1 MRKFFL
7 TLLILAAASTFAN
20 AQQQVRRVGDLVFDD
35 VTLKRTGERMNVS
48 IQMDLTR
55 LNVRT
60 RRSVH
65 IIPVLING
73 KDSLELS
80 PVGVYSNGRYVSYLR
95 HGKSVFEDLGEKV
108 YREEEAPS
116 VIDYQITVPY
126 ADWMDGSYIYV
137 SRKTYGCCMKMKD
150 QQRGVLADYTVP
162 KFEPLLVYMD
172 VPERVTVTVTKEL
185 YGAAYINY
193 GLSRTDILPDYRQNR
208 DELAKILSTID
219 SVKNV
224 NGVTVK
230 KIYLHGYASPES
242 PFENNERLARE
253 RTLALRDYIMRQY
266 SFEEGIIE
274 TSYDPE
280 NWEGL
285 RAYVEASYLPYKKQI
300 LAVIDGNRDPDTK
313 EWIIKSKYQD
323 DYKFMVK
330 TYYPL
335 LRKTDYRIVYTVDEG
350 AMSADPHEAA
360 CNLNAANDA
369 IAEGRYRDARRH
381 LLLAG
386 DTEESIYAW
395 GVYYLAVGDYV
406 RARSYLKE
414 ARALGIIEASAMLRQ
429 CDALE
434 EFYDGK

>member
-1 MRKFFL
+1 MRKIFL
-7 TLLILAAASTFAN
+7 TLLILVAASTFAI
-20 AQQQVRRVGDLVFDD
+20 AQQQVRRVGDLIFDD

-48 IQMDLTR
+48 IQMDLSR
-55 LNVRT
+55 LNVST

-65 IIPVLING
+65 IIPVMVNG
-73 KDSLELS
+73 KDSLELT

-108 YREEEAPS
+108 YREEEVP
-116 VIDYQITVPY
+116 VTIDYRVSVPY

-150 QQRGVLADYTVP
+150 QQRGVLAGYTVP
-162 KFEPLLVYMD
+162 KFEPLLIYMD
-172 VPERVTVTVTKEL
+172 VEERVTVTKEL

-193 GLSRTDILPDYRQNR
+193 GLSRTDILPDYRRNR
-208 DELAKILSTID
+208 EELAKIIATID

-224 NGVTVK
+224 SGVTVK
-230 KIYLHGYASPES
+230 KIYLCGYASPES
-242 PFENNERLARE
+242 PYENNERLARE
-253 RTLALRDYIMRQY
+253 RTCALKEYIMNQY
-266 SFEEGIIE
+266 SFEDGIIE

-280 NWEGL
+280 NWNGL
-285 RAYVEASYLPYKKQI
+285 RDYVEASYLPYKRQI
-300 LAVIDGNRDPDTK
+300 LAVIDGSRDPDTK

-323 DYKFMVK
+323 DYQFMVK

-335 LRKTDYRIVYTVDEG
+335 LRKTDYRIVYTVVED
-350 AMSADPHEAA
+350 ALSAYPEDPA

-381 LLLAG
+381 LLVAG
-386 DTEESIYAW
+386 DTEEAIYTW
-395 GVYYLAVGDYV
+395 GVYYLGVGDYV